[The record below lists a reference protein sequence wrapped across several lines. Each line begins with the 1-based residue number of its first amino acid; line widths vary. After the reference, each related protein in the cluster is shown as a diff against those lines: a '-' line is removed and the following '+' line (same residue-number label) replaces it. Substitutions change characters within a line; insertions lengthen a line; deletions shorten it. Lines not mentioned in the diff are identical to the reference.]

1 MAVEERDP
9 HTGYLTTGHE
19 WNGIKELNTPVP
31 RAVYVFLVAA
41 ALFAIG
47 YWILMP
53 AWPLGVSYTKGL
65 LGIDQRKIVVQSLQ
79 QAAIDHAVWTKRVE
93 TESFDA
99 IRADPDLMKIVR
111 ETGHTLFGDNCAA
124 CHGSGARGSKGFP
137 DLTTPSRLW
146 GGTAEQIF
154 ETIRVGVNSAHP
166 DSRSS
171 QMPAFGRD
179 QILQRN
185 DIENVAA
192 FVRSLSTAD
201 AGKRPAD
208 AAAIKA
214 GKKIFAANCA
224 SCHGEKGSGNTE
236 VGAPDLTDR
245 SWIYGGD
252 LDTIYT
258 TVWGGRQG
266 HMPTWDQRL
275 TALDR
280 KILTLYVLDL
290 RRESP

>member
-31 RAVYVFLVAA
+31 RAVYFFLVTT

-53 AWPLGVSYTKGL
+53 AWPVGVSYTKGL
-65 LGIDQRKIVVQSLQ
+65 LGIDERAAVSRSLK
-79 QAAIDHAVWTKRVE
+79 QAALDRAAWTERVR

-99 IRADPDLMKIVR
+99 ILADAALMKTVTDAGR
-111 ETGHTLFGDNCAA
+111 TLFGDNCAA
-124 CHGSGARGSKGFP
+124 CHGSNAKGSKGFP
-137 DLTTPSRLW
+137 DLTTTSRLW

-154 ETIRVGVNSAHP
+154 ETIRVGVNSAHA
-166 DSRSS
+166 DSRTS

-179 QILQRN
+179 QILQRK

-192 FVRSLSTAD
+192 FVRSLSNPTAD
-201 AGKRPAD
+201 GRQARAAVGAGE
-208 AAAIKA
+208 
-214 GKKIFAANCA
+214 KIFAANCA
-224 SCHGEKGSGNTE
+224 SCHGEGGKGNTE
-236 VGAPDLTDR
+236 LGAPDLADR

-252 LDTIYT
+252 VEAIYATI
-258 TVWGGRQG
+258 WGGRQG
-266 HMPTWDQRL
+266 RMPTWDGRL
-275 TALDR
+275 TELDR
-280 KILTLYVLDL
+280 KILTLYVLGL
-290 RRESP
+290 RREIP

>member
-1 MAVEERDP
+1 VAVEERDP

-31 RAVYVFLVAA
+31 RAVYFFLVTT

-53 AWPLGVSYTKGL
+53 AWPLGVSYTRGL
-65 LGIDQRKIVVQSLQ
+65 LGIDQRTAVSQSLK
-79 QAAIDHAVWTKRVE
+79 QAALDRATWTKRIQAE
-93 TESFDA
+93 AFDE
-99 IRADPDLMKIVR
+99 IRADPGLMRIVR
-111 ETGHTLFGDNCAA
+111 ETGRTLFGDNCAA
-124 CHGSGARGSKGFP
+124 CHGATARGSKGFP
-137 DLTTPSRLW
+137 DLTTSSRLW

-154 ETIRVGVNSAHP
+154 QTIRVGVNSAHP
-166 DSRSS
+166 DSRTS

-179 QILQRN
+179 QILRRN

-192 FVRSLSTAD
+192 FVYSLSLAD
-201 AGKRPAD
+201 AGKRQVD
-208 AAAIKA
+208 AAAVKA
-214 GKKIFAANCA
+214 GEKVFAANCA
-224 SCHGEKGSGNTE
+224 SCHGDSGRGNTE

-252 LDTIYT
+252 LDTIYA

-266 HMPTWDQRL
+266 HMPTWGERL
-275 TALDR
+275 TELDR

>member
-31 RAVYVFLVAA
+31 RAVYFFLVTT

-53 AWPLGVSYTKGL
+53 AWPLGVSYTRGL
-65 LGIDQRKIVVQSLQ
+65 LGIDQRELVSRSLH
-79 QAAIDHAVWTKRVE
+79 QATLDRAVWTKRVE

-99 IRADPDLMKIVR
+99 IRQDAALMKTVQEAGR
-111 ETGHTLFGDNCAA
+111 TLFGDNCAA
-124 CHGSGARGSKGFP
+124 CHGSNAKGTKGFP
-137 DLTTPSRLW
+137 DLTTSSRLW
-146 GGTAEQIF
+146 GASADQIF
-154 ETIRVGVNSAHP
+154 ETIRVGVNSVHP
-166 DSRSS
+166 SSRTS

-179 QILQRN
+179 QILQRR
-185 DIENVAA
+185 DIENVTA
-192 FVRSLSTAD
+192 FVRSLSAPQAVVQTERTAIES
-201 AGKRPAD
+201 GEKV
-208 AAAIKA
+208 
-214 GKKIFAANCA
+214 FVANCA
-224 SCHGEKGSGNTE
+224 SCHGEKGRGNTE

-252 LDTIYT
+252 SGAIYA

-266 HMPTWDQRL
+266 HMPTWDARL
-275 TALDR
+275 TELDR

-290 RRESP
+290 REQNR